1 MKATGTVSVSYNIP
15 SALQPLVR
23 LAMNVRWSWH
33 RPTQELFRGIDPE
46 LWSRVNGPM
55 AMLHASPRSSLEALA
70 ADGDF
75 LGKMRA
81 AADDLDAYLQ
91 ESLWFQHS
99 HAEHEVADAETTGA
113 TNRTATDPIA
123 AYFSM
128 EFGIHPSLPIYSGGL
143 GVLAGDHLKSASDLG
158 VPLIGVGLLYTHG
171 YFTQSLSAD
180 GWQEEAYVAH
190 PPASLPVQK
199 VRDGSGTH
207 IHVEVDFPD
216 NRTVTA
222 ALWAAQVGRV
232 PLILLSTDIDANPA
246 ELRGITDRLYGGDD
260 EHRVRQEIIL
270 GVGGVRAV
278 NAFCDSRGLMRP
290 RVAHLNEGHAGFL
303 GLERI
308 RERMDEGSPFDEAL
322 AMTRAGGV
330 FTTHT
335 PVPAGIDRF
344 DLEMVRRHIDAGGGG
359 TSRLCPGLPVDRI
372 LELGREDDP
381 NRFNMANLGLRL
393 SQRANGVA
401 KLHGAIS
408 RENFRG
414 LYPGYEPDEV
424 PIGSVTN
431 GVHLPTWAHPAME
444 PVIEKVS
451 GGADLAVADTWGH
464 PGAVSDEELWAARN
478 AMRSDLVDAARAA
491 VHDSWR
497 HRGLDEA
504 QLAWTRRV
512 LDPDALTVGF
522 ARRVSTY
529 KRLTLML
536 KDPARL
542 RAILLD
548 PDRPVQFVI
557 AGKAHPRDM
566 GGKQLMQ
573 ELIRFADDAGVRD
586 RFVFLPDYDLALAAH
601 LVSGADVWLNN
612 PIRPQEASGTSGM
625 KAVMNGGLTLSIS
638 DGWWDEMPQEGN
650 GWTIPTVE
658 SHDAGY
664 RDQLES
670 QALYDLLEA
679 EIAPLFHDRGA
690 DGIPHAWLDRV
701 RASLTTLSP
710 LVASTRMLR
719 DYVEGY
725 YRPADHAN
733 RLMSA
738 DDDTARQYVNWSRHV
753 AQGWP
758 NITLSHAVCDGEPV
772 GEGTRVLAGEEFRVC
787 VDAELGTLADEDVR
801 VEVIVGELDDD
812 GELFGATTH
821 VMEHQGRGRYSATI
835 RTDRPGDL
843 GYAVRVVPRHLLLA
857 HPAQTGLVKYL

>member
-1 MKATGTVSVSYNIP
+1 MG
-15 SALQPLVR
+15 
-23 LAMNVRWSWH
+23 
-33 RPTQELFRGIDPE
+33 
-46 LWSRVNGPM
+46 
-55 AMLHASPRSSLEALA
+55 ASG
-70 ADGDF
+70 DG
-75 LGKMRA
+75 
-81 AADDLDAYLQ
+81 
-91 ESLWFQHS
+91 
-99 HAEHEVADAETTGA
+99 
-113 TNRTATDPIA
+113 
-123 AYFSM
+123 
-128 EFGIHPSLPIYSGGL
+128 
-143 GVLAGDHLKSASDLG
+143 AG
-158 VPLIGVGLLYTHG
+158 
-171 YFTQSLSAD
+171 
-180 GWQEEAYVAH
+180 
-190 PPASLPVQK
+190 
-199 VRDGSGTH
+199 
-207 IHVEVDFPD
+207 
-216 NRTVTA
+216 
-222 ALWAAQVGRV
+222 
-232 PLILLSTDIDANPA
+232 
-246 ELRGITDRLYGGDD
+246 
-260 EHRVRQEIIL
+260 
-270 GVGGVRAV
+270 
-278 NAFCDSRGLMRP
+278 
-290 RVAHLNEGHAGFL
+290 
-303 GLERI
+303 
-308 RERMDEGSPFDEAL
+308 
-322 AMTRAGGV
+322 
-330 FTTHT
+330 
-335 PVPAGIDRF
+335 
-344 DLEMVRRHIDAGGGG
+344 
-359 TSRLCPGLPVDRI
+359 
-372 LELGREDDP
+372 
-381 NRFNMANLGLRL
+381 
-393 SQRANGVA
+393 
-401 KLHGAIS
+401 
-408 RENFRG
+408 
-414 LYPGYEPDEV
+414 
-424 PIGSVTN
+424 
-431 GVHLPTWAHPAME
+431 
-444 PVIEKVS
+444 IEKVS
-451 GGADLAVADTWGH
+451 GGADLTVADTWDH
-464 PGAVSDEELWAARN
+464 PEAVGDAELWAARN
-478 AMRSDLVDAARAA
+478 SMRADLVDVARAA

-504 QLAWTRRV
+504 QLARTRRV
-512 LDPDALTVGF
+512 LDPDTLTVGF

-542 RAILLD
+542 REILLD
-548 PDRPVQFVI
+548 PERPVQFVI

-586 RFVFLPDYDLALAAH
+586 RFLFLPDYDLGLASN